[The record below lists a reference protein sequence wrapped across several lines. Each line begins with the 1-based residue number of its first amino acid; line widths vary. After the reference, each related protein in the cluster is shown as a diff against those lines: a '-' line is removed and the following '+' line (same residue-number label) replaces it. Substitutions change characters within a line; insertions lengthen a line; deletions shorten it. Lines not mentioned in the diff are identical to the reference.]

1 MQLNEQEKD
10 QLLSI
15 INTLIGE
22 DTAITNA
29 RARFN
34 ESTVALVEDMIGTN
48 LTCNESIKSLV
59 SDLLSG
65 GKVLATGWLRRS
77 LGRASKAVRNS
88 TLKGYGC
95 LVATKSRWKTS
106 ILLSAI

>member
-15 INTLIGE
+15 INALIGE
-22 DTAITNA
+22 DLAITNA
-29 RARFN
+29 RVRFN
-34 ESTVALVEDMIGTN
+34 ESSAVVVEEMIEIN

-59 SDLLSG
+59 DDLLSG
-65 GKVLATGWLRRS
+65 GRALATGWLRRS
-77 LGRASKAVRNS
+77 LGRASRAVRNS
-88 TLKGYGC
+88 KLKGYGC
-95 LVATKSRWKTS
+95 LVSTKSRWKTA